1 MLPLVSD
8 NPPRSAL
15 ISVARALLPQRVR
28 QALRSLIDA
37 LPGSSRQQR
46 NRWIRDHYT
55 AFAVH
60 ERERLFLSIARFG
73 HINRPMAGYYFE
85 FGCHEAN
92 TMRMAYRHFRH
103 LFDLDYVAFDSFEG
117 LPEIQD
123 IDKQDIWAKGN
134 LKTTEQDFR
143 RIVTRAG
150 MPSHK
155 LRTVPGFFDQSLT
168 PALQAQLLP
177 QKAAVIYI
185 DCDLYTSTIPV
196 LEFCAPFLQRGTV
209 IVFDD
214 WNCFH
219 GDPDRGERRAF
230 REFRERHPRLQFEEF
245 VSTNEAKAFIFLGDG
260 R

>member
-1 MLPLVSD
+1 M
-8 NPPRSAL
+8 
-15 ISVARALLPQRVR
+15 
-28 QALRSLIDA
+28 
-37 LPGSSRQQR
+37 
-46 NRWIRDHYT
+46 
-55 AFAVH
+55 
-60 ERERLFLSIARFG
+60 FLSIARFG

-92 TMRMAYRHFRH
+92 TMRMAHRHFRH

-134 LKTTEQDFR
+134 LKTTEQEFR
-143 RIVTRAG
+143 AIVTRAG

-155 LRTVPGFFDQSLT
+155 LRTVKGFFDQSLT

-177 QKAAVIYI
+177 QRAAVIYI

-196 LEFCAPFLQRGTV
+196 LEFCVPFLQRGTV
-209 IVFDD
+209 VVFDD

-219 GDPDRGERRAF
+219 GDPRPRRAA
-230 REFRERHPRLQFEEF
+230 RVSRIPGAAPAARVRGVRLDQ
-245 VSTNEAKAFIFLGDG
+245 
-260 R
+260 